1 MTSAATCPDKPERAL
16 TDLSAYIIGGRV
28 VEQAHAAPHES
39 DARTPAQGVQDGV
52 DAERI
57 GFRRVFL
64 SERWNLKEAA
74 VILSAVAA
82 RTDRIELASGI
93 ITTAAR
99 HPLHMAGMAATMQAT
114 FGPRFVLGIGR
125 GNPGWLS
132 GAGLKMSSYA
142 ELADYVDILRRLW
155 RGEGV
160 AYSGPL
166 GDFPYLQLED
176 VQHLQAPPVWFGTLG
191 QPLAARTAAACFDGV
206 LLPPV
211 FTPEATETTVRR
223 LHAECERID
232 RDPASL
238 RVCQSVITAP
248 DLDET
253 ETRALAH
260 ARAVTYLDAPG
271 YGEML
276 VQLNGW
282 DPGPLARV
290 RDHDQLAAAPGTVSD
305 LNFHRSQLLG
315 PASLVPDEWMEQS
328 CALGPI
334 SECVQALR
342 RFRSAGADEIVT
354 YGSTPNQN
362 AALADAWRREQHQ
375 DETGL
380 TSATTRPRLTWRT
393 PTVWSG

>member
-1 MTSAATCPDKPERAL
+1 VTLTAPSATTPRAAL
-16 TDLSAYIIGGRV
+16 SDLSAYVIGGRV
-28 VEQAHAAPHES
+28 VPEVRPGGRYET
-39 DARTPAQGVQDGV
+39 DARTPAQGVEDGV

-82 RTDRIELASGI
+82 RTERIEVASGI

-99 HPLHMAGMAATMQAT
+99 HPLHMAGMAATLQAT
-114 FGPRFVLGIGR
+114 FGPRFVLGLGR

-132 GAGLKMSSYA
+132 GAGLEMTGYA
-142 ELADYVDILRRLW
+142 GLADYVDILRRLW
-155 RGEGV
+155 RGERV

-166 GDFPYLQLED
+166 GDFPHLQLED
-176 VQHLQAPPVWFGTLG
+176 VAGLPAPPVWFGTLG
-191 QPLAARTAAACFDGV
+191 QPRAARTAAACFDGV

-211 FTPEATETTVRR
+211 FTPEATESIVAR
-223 LHAECERID
+223 LHTECERID
-232 RDPASL
+232 RDPATL
-238 RVCQSVITAP
+238 RICQSVITAP
-248 DLDET
+248 DLDEV

-276 VQLNGW
+276 VRLNGW
-282 DPGPLARV
+282 DPAPLARL
-290 RDHDQLAAAPGTVSD
+290 RDHEMFHDMPTTVSD
-305 LNFHRSQLLG
+305 LSFHRTELLG

-328 CALGPI
+328 CALGPV
-334 SECVQALR
+334 SRCVQTLR
-342 RFRSAGADEIVT
+342 RFRAAGADEIVT

-362 AALADAWRREQHQ
+362 AALADAWRRASMRA
-375 DETGL
+375 G
-380 TSATTRPRLTWRT
+380 
-393 PTVWSG
+393 TVASSGRD

>member
-1 MTSAATCPDKPERAL
+1 VLS
-16 TDLSAYIIGGRV
+16 DLSAYLIGGRV
-28 VEQAHAAPHES
+28 MPEAQPGGRET

-82 RTDRIELASGI
+82 GTERIEVASGI

-99 HPLHMAGMAATMQAT
+99 HPLHMAGMAATLQAT

-132 GAGLKMSSYA
+132 GAGLEMTSYA
-142 ELADYVDILRRLW
+142 GLADYVDILRRLW
-155 RGEGV
+155 RGERV

-166 GDFPYLQLED
+166 GDFPHLQLED
-176 VQHLQAPPVWFGTLG
+176 VGGLPAPPVWFGTLG
-191 QPLAARTAAACFDGV
+191 QPRAARTAAACFDGV

-211 FTPEATETTVRR
+211 FTPEATESIVAR
-223 LHAECERID
+223 LHTECERID
-232 RDPASL
+232 RDPTSL
-238 RVCQSVITAP
+238 RICQSVITAP
-248 DLDET
+248 DLDEV

-276 VQLNGW
+276 VRLNGW
-282 DPGPLARV
+282 DPAPLARL
-290 RDHDQLAAAPGTVSD
+290 RDHELFNDMPTTVSD
-305 LNFHRSQLLG
+305 LSFHRNELLG
-315 PASLVPDEWMEQS
+315 PASLVPDEWMDQS
-328 CALGPI
+328 CALGPV
-334 SECVQALR
+334 SRCVQALR
-342 RFRSAGADEIVT
+342 RFRAAGADEIVT

-362 AALADAWRREQHQ
+362 AALADAWRQAPMRA
-375 DETGL
+375 G
-380 TSATTRPRLTWRT
+380 
-393 PTVWSG
+393 TVASGRS